1 MSNGTKS
8 GCMKIVERKLD
19 DIRPYENNPRMNEA
33 AVSAV
38 AESISRFGI
47 RQPIVVDGEG
57 VIICGHT
64 RLLAAKKLG
73 METFPVHV
81 AKDMTPD
88 KVKAYRILDNRTA
101 ELSSW
106 DFSKLREEIGELG
119 LSDEDMELLKID
131 VGSWPEIEV
140 PDFETLHVDTDLA
153 AGSRASMISIGKHRI
168 PITDAEYD
176 ALIAAMEEYAEG
188 AGTNFGFA
196 RWLLEKAGFEVRKEV
211 SDVEGQTIPTL

>member
-1 MSNGTKS
+1 
-8 GCMKIVERKLD
+8 MKVTMKRLD
-19 DIRPYENNPRMNEA
+19 EIKPYKNNPRINQGA
-33 AVSAV
+33 IDAV

-73 METFPVHV
+73 IETFPVHV

-88 KVKAYRILDNRTA
+88 KVKAYRILDNRTS

-106 DFSKLREEIGELG
+106 DFDKLREEIGGLEL
-119 LSDEDMELLKID
+119 SEEDMELLKID
-131 VGSWPEIEV
+131 LGSWPELDV
-140 PDFETLHVDTDLA
+140 PDVESLQVDTDLA
-153 AGSRASMISIGKHRI
+153 AGARAKMISVGKFRI

-176 ALIAAMEEYAEG
+176 ALVSAMESYSSDT
-188 AGTNFGFA
+188 GTFFGFW
-196 RWLLEKAGFEVRKEV
+196 RWILEKAGFEVRQEV
-211 SDVEGQTIPTL
+211 ANVEWSAIPTV